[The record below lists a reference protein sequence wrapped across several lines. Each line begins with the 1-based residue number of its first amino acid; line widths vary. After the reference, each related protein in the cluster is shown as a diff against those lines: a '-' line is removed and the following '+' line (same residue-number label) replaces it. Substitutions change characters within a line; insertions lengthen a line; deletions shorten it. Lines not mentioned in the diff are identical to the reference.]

1 MSTETKFTKG
11 EWAILPLEDDKEY
24 IRIRGS
30 ALGGRYKVANVIDL
44 KNHHNEEQ
52 EWCKLDRAESL
63 ANAHLIKT
71 APKMYK
77 KLEYLNKL
85 LLSLGSE
92 VWDII
97 DLGAESNSI
106 EELLAQVRGE

>member
-63 ANAHLIKT
+63 ANTHLISA
-71 APKMYK
+71 APKMYEFIAS
-77 KLEYLNKL
+77 LQ
-85 LLSLGSE
+85 LSVADE
-92 VWDII
+92 VRRD
-97 DLGAESNSI
+97 
-106 EELLAQVRGE
+106 ELLAQARGEK